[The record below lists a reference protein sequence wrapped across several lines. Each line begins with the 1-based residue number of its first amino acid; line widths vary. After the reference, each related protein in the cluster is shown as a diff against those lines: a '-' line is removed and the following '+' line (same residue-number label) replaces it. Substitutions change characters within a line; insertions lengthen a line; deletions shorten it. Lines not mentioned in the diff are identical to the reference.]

1 MAVYKTSTTMSETD
15 ANALADFLGEVFDP
29 PPAVSTSKTND
40 GWLFEAYFAQLPDRA
55 VFAEVI
61 QRFPHHTLELAKN
74 LAPLEEEDWV
84 AKSQRGLHPIE
95 AGRYFVHGSHDRT
108 KGAGRA
114 FAIEIDAGQA
124 FGTAHH
130 GTTRGCLL
138 AIDTLAK
145 HFHMAD
151 TLDLGTG
158 SGVLAIAAAKAMRG
172 KVLAVDIDPVAINV
186 ARENCALNGVV
197 PQVDFVVA
205 NGTKHPSIA
214 VRAPFGLVIANI
226 LAAPLLELAPSIV
239 AAVAPGSHLIL
250 SGILESQARE
260 VGGRYAAQ
268 GFRLVQRFP
277 DAEWTTL
284 LMRC

>member
-1 MAVYKTSTTMSETD
+1 MAVYKTSITASETD
-15 ANALADFLGEVFDP
+15 ANALADFLSEVFDP
-29 PPAVSTSKTND
+29 PPAVSISETN
-40 GWLFEAYFAQLPDRA
+40 GGRSLEAYFSELPDRA
-55 VFAEVI
+55 VFASVI
-61 QRFPHHTLELAKN
+61 ARFPHHALKLAQN

-84 AKSQRGLHPIE
+84 AKSQRDLHPVE
-95 AGRYFVHGSHDRT
+95 AGRFFVYGSHDRA

-114 FAIEIDAGQA
+114 YAIEIDAGQA

-138 AIDTLAK
+138 ALDALAK
-145 HFHMAD
+145 CWHMAD

-158 SGVLAIAAAKAMRG
+158 SGLLAIAAAKAMRG
-172 KVLAVDIDPVAINV
+172 KVLATDIDPVAIDV
-186 ARENCALNGVV
+186 ARENCALNGVAS
-197 PQVDFVVA
+197 QVNCIVA

-214 VRAPFGLVIANI
+214 AHAPFGLVIANI
-226 LAAPLLELAPSIV
+226 LAAPLLELAPSIA
-239 AAVAPGSHLIL
+239 AAVAPGSHFIL

-284 LMRC
+284 LMRY

>member
-1 MAVYKTSTTMSETD
+1 MAVYKTSITASETD
-15 ANALADFLGEVFDP
+15 ANALADFLSEVFNP
-29 PPAVSTSKTND
+29 PPAVAISETSD
-40 GWLFEAYFAQLPDRA
+40 ERLLEAYFPELPDRA
-55 VFAEVI
+55 VFAGVI
-61 QRFPHHTLELAKN
+61 QRFPHHALELAKN
-74 LAPLEEEDWV
+74 LALLEDEDWV
-84 AKSQRGLHPIE
+84 TRSQRDLHPIE
-95 AGRYFVHGSHDRT
+95 AGRYLVHGSHDRA

-114 FAIEIDAGQA
+114 YAIEIDAKQA

-138 AIDTLAK
+138 ALDALAK
-145 HFHMAD
+145 RLHISD

-172 KVLAVDIDPVAINV
+172 KVLATDIDPMAIDV
-186 ARENCALNGVV
+186 ARENCALNGIA
-197 PQVDFVVA
+197 PQVDCLVA
-205 NGTKHPSIA
+205 DGTKHPAIA
-214 VRAPFGLVIANI
+214 ARAPFGLLIANI
-226 LAAPLLELAPSIV
+226 LAAPLLELAPSI
-239 AAVAPGSHLIL
+239 AAVVAPGSHLIL

-284 LMRC
+284 LMRY

>member
-1 MAVYKTSTTMSETD
+1 MAVYKTSITASEND
-15 ANALADFLGEVFDP
+15 ANALADFLGEALDP

-40 GWLFEAYFAQLPDRA
+40 GWLLEAYFSRLPDRA
-55 VFAEVI
+55 AFAGVI
-61 QRFPHHTLELAKN
+61 QRFPHHALELAKN

-95 AGRYFVHGSHDRT
+95 AGRFFVHGSHDRA

-114 FAIEIDAGQA
+114 YAIEIDAGQA

-130 GTTRGCLL
+130 STTRGCLL
-138 AIDTLAK
+138 AIDSLAK
-145 HFHMAD
+145 HFHIAD

-158 SGVLAIAAAKAMRG
+158 SGVLAIAVAKTMRA
-172 KVLAVDIDPVAINV
+172 KVLATDIDPVAINV
-186 ARENCALNGVV
+186 ARENCALNGVAR
-197 PQVDFVVA
+197 QVDFVVA

-214 VRAPFGLVIANI
+214 ARAPFGLVIANI
-226 LAAPLLELAPSIV
+226 LAAPLLELAPSI
-239 AAVAPGSHLIL
+239 ASAVAPGSHLIL

-268 GFRLVQRFP
+268 GFRLVRRFP
-277 DAEWTTL
+277 EAEWVTL
-284 LMRC
+284 LMRY